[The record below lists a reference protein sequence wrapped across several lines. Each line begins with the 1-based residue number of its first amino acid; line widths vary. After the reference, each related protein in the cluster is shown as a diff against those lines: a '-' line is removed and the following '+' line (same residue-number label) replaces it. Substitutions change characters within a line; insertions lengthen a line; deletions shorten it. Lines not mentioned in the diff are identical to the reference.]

1 MSKIHLLSEQVYN
14 KISAGE
20 VVERPASVLKELLE
34 NALDAGARRIAVR
47 IEKAGK
53 ALISV
58 TDDGSGMDGDD
69 AILAFEPH
77 ATSKIAVASD
87 LDNISSFGFRGE
99 ALPSIASVSKVTLRT
114 RVREKGEGTELE
126 IAGGKLLKEAPCG
139 CAVGTSLVIRDL
151 FFNTPARRKFLRS
164 AATEEKHIVDVITA
178 IALANFPVAFS
189 LTVDGR
195 KFLDSSASPD
205 PSMRIRELFG
215 KEYESNLL
223 PLSFTDKGIT
233 VNGYIA
239 KRFFTKSTRQE
250 QRTFVNGR
258 AVESLAIYKG
268 IREGFGPML
277 DKGRYPPAI
286 LFLSLP
292 AERVDVNVHPA
303 KREVRFASDF
313 EISEV
318 VRNAVAA
325 TLRQNERSVMGFQ
338 QMGEEDPSSLVS
350 PPPPVI
356 PPPVLLPPRE
366 EVAERTPFSASFR
379 EKEKKEEK
387 SLSYR
392 SEAGEESIVPPSR
405 PSVSRSMVAEPPSG
419 REGEFSPPP
428 AEERFCEEKIKIEN
442 ILSSALVSH
451 TLRGE
456 EGNEKEEELPGW
468 ENEEKKEDP
477 LSPAPSSRPRPLFR
491 WIGVL
496 ADSYILAEN
505 QEGLVVIDQHAAHE
519 RVLFERLLHQALE
532 NTPSQ
537 TLLLPVTLELTRG
550 ELAFLTGNAASIGKL
565 GFEVE
570 PFGMNTVK
578 LSAIPASLKTE
589 DAPTLFREMLALA
602 AESGEFRGD
611 AHQSILDK
619 FAMAACKA
627 AVKAHDAL
635 TPEEIHALVRQLS
648 SCEQPFACPHGRPT
662 ILPITL
668 KELER
673 RFGRK

>member
-1 MSKIHLLSEQVYN
+1 MSRIHLLSEDIYN

-58 TDDGSGMDGDD
+58 TDDGSGMDPDD

-77 ATSKIAVASD
+77 ATSKIATSSD

-99 ALPSIASVSKVTLRT
+99 ALPSIASVSKVLLRT
-114 RVREKGEGTELE
+114 RIRGKEEGTELE
-126 IAGGKLLKEAPCG
+126 IHGGKVLKEAPCG
-139 CAVGTSLVIRDL
+139 CAVGTSFVVRDL

-164 AATEEKHIVDVITA
+164 AATEEKHIAEVITA

-189 LTVDGR
+189 VTMDGR
-195 KFLDSSASPD
+195 KFLESSASSD

-215 KEYESNLL
+215 KEYEGNLL
-223 PLSFTDKGIT
+223 PLSFTGNGIT

-250 QRTFVNGR
+250 QRSFVNGR
-258 AVESLAIYKG
+258 AVESPAIYRG

-292 AERVDVNVHPA
+292 SEKVDVNVHPA

-313 EISEV
+313 EVAEA

-325 TLRQNERSVMGFQ
+325 TLRQNERFTMGFQ
-338 QMGEEDPSSLVS
+338 QMGDDELPAASSFTPSPSISS
-350 PPPPVI
+350 P
-356 PPPVLLPPRE
+356 LLPPE
-366 EVAERTPFSASFR
+366 
-379 EKEKKEEK
+379 EKKEERLPF
-387 SLSYR
+387 SS
-392 SEAGEESIVPPSR
+392 SG
-405 PSVSRSMVAEPPSG
+405 VAEREYNSDGKKTFFREEVISSSPPVSFR
-419 REGEFSPPP
+419 REMGNSPPP
-428 AEERFCEEKIKIEN
+428 EEISPSIPAIPSGEMSEERLLIEN
-442 ILSSALVSH
+442 ILSTALVNHSV
-451 TLRGE
+451 LAMPRPAG
-456 EGNEKEEELPGW
+456 KEESLPGL
-468 ENEEKKEDP
+468 EEEFPSVIKKQEEPEKKHP
-477 LSPAPSSRPRPLFR
+477 IFR

-496 ADSYILAEN
+496 ANSYILAEN

-519 RVLFERLLHQALE
+519 RVLFEKLLQQALE

-537 TLLLPVTLELTRG
+537 TLLLPVTLELSRG
-550 ELAFLTGNAASIGKL
+550 ELAFLAGNGESIRKL

-578 LSAIPASLKTE
+578 LSGIPASLNTK
-589 DAPTLFREMLALA
+589 DAPHLFREMIALA
-602 AESGEFRGD
+602 SESGDFRGD
-611 AHQSILDK
+611 PHRSILDK

-648 SCEQPFACPHGRPT
+648 CCEQPFACPHGRPT
-662 ILPITL
+662 VLPITL

-673 RFGRK
+673 RFGRR

>member
-1 MSKIHLLSEQVYN
+1 MSRIHLLTEDIYN

-34 NALDAGARRIAVR
+34 NALDAGARRISVR

-58 TDDGSGMDGDD
+58 TDDGSGMDPDD

-77 ATSKIAVASD
+77 ATSKIATSSD

-99 ALPSIASVSKVTLRT
+99 ALPSIASVSKVLLRT
-114 RVREKGEGTELE
+114 RIRGKEEGTELE
-126 IAGGKLLKEAPCG
+126 IHGGKVLKEAPCG
-139 CAVGTSLVIRDL
+139 CAVGTSFVVRDL

-164 AATEEKHIVDVITA
+164 AATEEKHIAEVITA

-189 LTVDGR
+189 VTVDGR
-195 KFLDSSASPD
+195 KFLESSAASD

-215 KEYESNLL
+215 KEYEGNLL
-223 PLSFTDKGIT
+223 PLSFTANGIT

-250 QRTFVNGR
+250 QRSFVNGR
-258 AVESLAIYKG
+258 AVESPAIYRG

-286 LFLSLP
+286 LFLTLP
-292 AERVDVNVHPA
+292 AEKVDVNVHPA

-313 EISEV
+313 EVAEA

-325 TLRQNERSVMGFQ
+325 TLRQNERFTMGFQ
-338 QMGEEDPSSLVS
+338 QMGEEELPPAASFPSPSIS
-350 PPPPVI
+350 TP
-356 PPPVLLPPRE
+356 LLPPE
-366 EVAERTPFSASFR
+366 ERKEERLPFSSSGAAEKESVAEEKKNSFRKNEYFSPSSSAASFR
-379 EKEKKEEK
+379 REQEN
-387 SLSYR
+387 
-392 SEAGEESIVPPSR
+392 PPS
-405 PSVSRSMVAEPPSG
+405 VPSG
-419 REGEFSPPP
+419 EMS
-428 AEERFCEEKIKIEN
+428 EERLLIEN
-442 ILSSALVSH
+442 ILSTALVNHSVLTIPH
-451 TLRGE
+451 PAG
-456 EGNEKEEELPGW
+456 KEESLPGL
-468 ENEEKKEDP
+468 EEEEYPSAARKVVEPEKK
-477 LSPAPSSRPRPLFR
+477 RPVFR

-496 ADSYILAEN
+496 ANSYILAEN

-519 RVLFERLLHQALE
+519 RVLFEKLLQQALE

-550 ELAFLTGNAASIGKL
+550 ELAFLTGNGESIRKL

-578 LSAIPASLKTE
+578 LSGIPASLNTK
-589 DAPTLFREMLALA
+589 DAPLLFREMIALA
-602 AESGEFRGD
+602 SESGDFRGD
-611 AHQSILDK
+611 PHRSILDK

-648 SCEQPFACPHGRPT
+648 CCEQPFACPHGRPT
-662 ILPITL
+662 VLPITF

-673 RFGRK
+673 RFGRR

>member
-34 NALDAGARRIAVR
+34 NALDAGAGRIAVR

-58 TDDGSGMDGDD
+58 TDDGSGMDPDD

-99 ALPSIASVSKVTLRT
+99 ALPSIASVSKVLLRT
-114 RVREKGEGTELE
+114 RIQGKGEGTELE
-126 IAGGKLLKEAPCG
+126 ISGGKLLKEAPCG
-139 CAVGTSLVIRDL
+139 CAVGTSLVIKDL

-164 AATEEKHIVDVITA
+164 AATEEKHIMEVMTA
-178 IALANFPVAFS
+178 VALANFPVAFS
-189 LTVDGR
+189 LTMDGR
-195 KFLDSSASPD
+195 KLLDSSASSD

-215 KEYESNLL
+215 KEYEGNLL

-313 EISEV
+313 EITEV
-318 VRNAVAA
+318 VRNAVAG

-338 QMGEEDPSSLVS
+338 QMGENEFDS
-350 PPPPVI
+350 PPPPVRPSI
-356 PPPVLLPPRE
+356 PPPLLPPRE
-366 EVAERTPFSASFR
+366 EKKGRTPFSSPCMNPLQEELAASYR
-379 EKEKKEEK
+379 EIPEGDNSSPLPPPPPPERVIPPPAEEDLTSPERSAVENILASALVSHTVQGAGGIVKAVELPGLEKEKKEE
-387 SLSYR
+387 
-392 SEAGEESIVPPSR
+392 E
-405 PSVSRSMVAEPPSG
+405 
-419 REGEFSPPP
+419 
-428 AEERFCEEKIKIEN
+428 EEKVYSS
-442 ILSSALVSH
+442 SSAV
-451 TLRGE
+451 
-456 EGNEKEEELPGW
+456 
-468 ENEEKKEDP
+468 
-477 LSPAPSSRPRPLFR
+477 APQRAKPLFR

-505 QEGLVVIDQHAAHE
+505 QDGLVVIDQHAAHE

-578 LSAIPASLKTE
+578 LSAIPASLKME

-611 AHQSILDK
+611 AHQSILDR

-635 TPEEIHALVRQLS
+635 TQEEIHALVRQLS

-673 RFGRK
+673 RFGRR